1 MLENYY
7 VDVLSPEQA
16 KECLSI
22 DLESLTVHT
31 EIQSGMML
39 MGADWDLQE
48 IHELLDDP
56 NVIIQIGGSHCIAIG
71 HGLVA
76 IRPNDK
82 PLFISHNEKL
92 LELKAAIA
100 ARRASYNENSK
111 ESAGFSRRWVADQ
124 LVDALNIAREAGDAR
139 GMAIVADKLAN
150 ITGIASPHSIE
161 ISHNQ
166 TQNVSISHDRTLT
179 IAPMPMPI
187 DYLKDAEAL
196 IIDVEDKRKITAK
209 APTVED

>member
-1 MLENYY
+1 MVRIYNH
-7 VDVLSPEQA
+7 A
-16 KECLSI
+16 KN
-22 DLESLTVHT
+22 
-31 EIQSGMML
+31 M
-39 MGADWDLQE
+39 
-48 IHELLDDP
+48 
-56 NVIIQIGGSHCIAIG
+56 
-71 HGLVA
+71 
-76 IRPNDK
+76 
-82 PLFISHNEKL
+82 EKL
-92 LELKAAIA
+92 TMANPKQKKNNISTSDQIEKAIPQQKIANIGECVMGFILVMIGEYKRPDAISRMVSDIYGISVKASTIEAIMHADEYKDAIA

-196 IIDVEDKRKITAK
+196 ILDVEDKRKITSK
-209 APTVED
+209 APAIEA

>member
-92 LELKAAIA
+92 LELKAA
-100 ARRASYNENSK
+100 N
-111 ESAGFSRRWVADQ
+111 Q
-124 LVDALNIAREAGDAR
+124 LSVVKPPQVGPSELLAGDIQTNFESE
-139 GMAIVADKLAN
+139 GAI
-150 ITGIASPHSIE
+150 
-161 ISHNQ
+161 
-166 TQNVSISHDRTLT
+166 
-179 IAPMPMPI
+179 
-187 DYLKDAEAL
+187 
-196 IIDVEDKRKITAK
+196 
-209 APTVED
+209 